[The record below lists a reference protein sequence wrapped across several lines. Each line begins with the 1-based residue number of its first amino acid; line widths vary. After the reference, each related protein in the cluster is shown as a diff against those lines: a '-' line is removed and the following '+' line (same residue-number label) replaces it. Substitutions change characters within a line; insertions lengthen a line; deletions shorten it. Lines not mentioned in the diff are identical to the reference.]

1 MAVPSQ
7 NAENIESDSQELSA
21 PEDAPEQVLPK
32 VQIIS
37 AHTRLSWPPGDWT
50 PPATEKGI
58 AGEEW
63 ILR

>member
-32 VQIIS
+32 LQVIA
-37 AHTRLSWPPGDWT
+37 AHTRLSWLLGDWT
-50 PPATEKGI
+50 PPAKEKSI
-58 AGEEW
+58 AGN
-63 ILR
+63 